1 MSTADTT
8 PPLEEDR
15 KPPPAWLADCL
26 RAAARRLARARP
38 QRHTPAAEAEVWA
51 RRLGEEE
58 GYLRSVVSGMEL
70 EFLETGEGLDR
81 LAGQLTQI
89 QQLCQ
94 KLSDLTLGQSEDAA
108 IRFAFQLLKKSE
120 DLVLASYDQYDHV
133 FATFS
138 ELQQRLARLARQ
150 HDDLMR
156 VLLPLNFITL
166 AFRIEAGRH
175 PVEIQQAFATLA
187 TSVNQ
192 TVTEVRAT
200 MERQFEDI
208 AISERIARSLVER
221 IADTIQHHRRDVTA
235 TLQSSR
241 QQLRTLAGML
251 DRCQAGAADLARL
264 NQAVNHHIGEMVM
277 AQQCQDITRQKIE
290 HVGEA
295 MVEMQTHLEDPHATE
310 ARQFVF
316 QAGQIQ
322 LQQVQGVFNQLNAA
336 AQSLKTG
343 ISGLHTEAGAVAEAV
358 VKVGATTL
366 DAGVS
371 QLCQAGISEIL
382 HRVQESVHKFAEI
395 LDAFKPLQASFVDC
409 TGKATT
415 LAGEVRHAGL
425 NAQVF
430 AIHAPEGATLEV
442 LAGRVRFISEDVI
455 QHVEEMRT
463 ALNHTAAMID
473 NLRQRLEDFQIL
485 ARAEEEVLGTEAAL
499 SQQKLA
505 ELETAIPALIE
516 QVTRQQEMFAHDV
529 KHALAHVRFPET
541 VAEASTRSLGFFK
554 DLVAWSG
561 AAGRGLDQTSTTSHQ
576 LDRLK
581 ANYTMAAERDVHAA
595 ILQSVPVTE
604 PATAAPAGTEL
615 FDDWQA
621 DPPKVAASADE
632 AAAIPPP
639 AEPLATSETIPIPA
653 PIPVTHQPASP
664 GSLGDNVEL
673 F

>member
-1 MSTADTT
+1 MTSADAT
-8 PPLEEDR
+8 PPLDEDR
-15 KPPPAWLADCL
+15 KPSPAWLAVC
-26 RAAARRLARARP
+26 RRVVARLLALARPR
-38 QRHTPAAEAEVWA
+38 RHTPAAEAEVWA
-51 RRLGEEE
+51 RRLAEEE
-58 GYLRSVVSGMEL
+58 GYIRSVISGMEL

-81 LAGQLTQI
+81 LARQLTQI

-108 IRFAFQLLKKSE
+108 VRFAFQLLKKSE

-138 ELQQRLARLARQ
+138 ELQQRLAQLARQ

-175 PVEIQQAFATLA
+175 PVEIQQAFSTLA
-187 TSVNQ
+187 TSVNR

-200 MERQFEDI
+200 MEKQFEDI
-208 AISERIARSLVER
+208 AVSERIARCLVER

-235 TLQSSR
+235 TLESSR

-251 DRCQAGAADLARL
+251 DHCQAGAADLARL
-264 NQAVNHHIGEMVM
+264 NQAVNHHIGGMVM

-295 MVEMQTHLEDPHATE
+295 MIEMRTHLEDPRAAD

-322 LQQVQGVFNQLNAA
+322 LQQVQGVFNQLNDAA
-336 AQSLKTG
+336 LSLKTG
-343 ISGLHTEAGAVAEAV
+343 ISGLHSEAGAAAEAV

-366 DAGVS
+366 EAGVS
-371 QLCQAGISEIL
+371 KLCQAGISEIL
-382 HRVQESVHKFAEI
+382 HRVQESVHKFADI
-395 LDAFKPLQASFVDC
+395 LEAFKPLQASFVDC

-415 LAGEVRHAGL
+415 LAGDVRHAGL

-463 ALNHTAAMID
+463 ALNHTAAMIN
-473 NLRQRLEDFQIL
+473 NLRGRLEDFQLL
-485 ARAEEEVLGTEAAL
+485 AQAEEEVLNAESAI

-516 QVTRQQEMFAHDV
+516 EVTRQQAAFANDV
-529 KHALAHVRFPET
+529 KHALAHVRFPDT
-541 VAEASTRSLGFFK
+541 VVEASTRSLRFFK

-561 AAGRGLDQTSTTSHQ
+561 ATGRGPDPTSATSRKLDQ
-576 LDRLK
+576 LK
-581 ANYTMAAERDVHAA
+581 SNYTMAAERDVHAA
-595 ILQSVPVTE
+595 TLQAVPVTK
-604 PATAAPAGTEL
+604 PANAAPTGAELFGDLDPIPTTAA
-615 FDDWQA
+615 
-621 DPPKVAASADE
+621 ASPSAMPE
-632 AAAIPPP
+632 TLPTPVSVPLAEPP
-639 AEPLATSETIPIPA
+639 AP
-653 PIPVTHQPASP
+653 P
-664 GSLGDNVEL
+664 GGLGDNVEL